1 MGRRLGGRGS
11 RIVHRVAVATLGL
24 GLPAAAL
31 HGPVGADE
39 AFYRNRTV
47 RIVVGYSA
55 GGGFDFY
62 SRALARHLGRHL
74 PGAPAVVVENMPGA
88 GGLIAANHL
97 YRVARPD
104 GLTIGHFTGGLLLGQ
119 VLGQKGAE
127 FEARRFEYVGAPAKE
142 HIACALTSASG
153 VTSVAEWRQARPPV
167 KLGGSVPGAAQDTA
181 TRIVKAALGLPVQLV
196 TGYRGTA
203 EIRLAADSG
212 ELGGACFNWTSM
224 RTAWSE
230 ALRAREVRVV
240 LLATPAPLAEL
251 PGVPLAIDLAA
262 TPEARRLIQ
271 VGIHD
276 QGALARP
283 YVLPPETPAERV
295 RAVREAFEATLR
307 DPVFV
312 AEAER
317 ARLDIDPVSGDE
329 LARAVQRLAE
339 LEPPVRATL
348 RTLLFD

>member
-1 MGRRLGGRGS
+1 MSRLGRLG
-11 RIVHRVAVATLGL
+11 AVGTVGL
-24 GLPAAAL
+24 GLAAAAI

-62 SRALARHLGRHL
+62 SRALARHIGRHI
-74 PGAPAVVVENMPGA
+74 PGEPTVVVENMPGA

-104 GLTIGHFTGGLLLGQ
+104 GLTVGHFTGGLLLGQ

-142 HIACALTSASG
+142 HIACAVTSASG
-153 VTSVAEWRQARPPV
+153 VTSVPEWRRARAPL
-167 KLGGSVPGAAQDTA
+167 KLGGSVPGASQDTA
-181 TRIVKAALGLPVQLV
+181 TRIVKAALGLPIQLV

-212 ELGGACFNWTSM
+212 EIGGACFNWTSM
-224 RTAWSE
+224 RAGWTE
-230 ALRAREVRVV
+230 ALRAGEVRVV
-240 LLATPAPLAEL
+240 LLATPAPLPEL
-251 PGVPLAIDLAA
+251 PGVPLAIDLAPS
-262 TPEARRLIQ
+262 PEARRLIQ

-283 YVLPPETPAERV
+283 YVLPPGTPAERV
-295 RAVREAFEATLR
+295 RTLRRAFEATLR
-307 DPVFV
+307 DAVFV

-317 ARLDIDPVSGDE
+317 ARLDIDAVPGDE
-329 LARAVQRLAE
+329 LARIVDRLAE
-339 LEPPVRATL
+339 LQPPIRATL
-348 RTLLFD
+348 RSVLFD